1 MFVVSL
7 CGQDSGNW
15 ESQILTIGRS
25 ATLCWNLVPPFQQ
38 IWQEYVLEVAKMFW
52 LWNCYTLVLT
62 SQDCLFLGCNAKH
75 PPMMKSWCWLSR
87 LFLIGMKNSCQEFFY
102 KKVWLSCGPSPY
114 AWDAWLTLRERQ
126 CFAVMLMPEWVFDF
140 LKVAQ
145 QPLCRQVPRL
155 SISIVILVLPSDICK
170 LKSNRTNTEA
180 VCCLPLCRL
189 MQSQHKDGSMRLQ
202 WFDTVRE
209 EQ

>member
-1 MFVVSL
+1 MTVDSIRISCDVCIVSL

-87 LFLIGMKNSCQEFFY
+87 LFLIGMKNSCQDFNTRKFGFH
-102 KKVWLSCGPSPY
+102 VVPPHMRGMLGSPWGRGSASLSCWCQSEF
-114 AWDAWLTLRERQ
+114 LT
-126 CFAVMLMPEWVFDF
+126 F
-140 LKVAQ
+140 
-145 QPLCRQVPRL
+145 
-155 SISIVILVLPSDICK
+155 
-170 LKSNRTNTEA
+170 
-180 VCCLPLCRL
+180 
-189 MQSQHKDGSMRLQ
+189 
-202 WFDTVRE
+202 
-209 EQ
+209 